1 MEVQRRKCKHRPRRN
16 AQRAVW
22 LCKGG
27 MVVKVVGSGMCIY
40 NSMGRR
46 YPIFGRLSPAHAST
60 SEKNGL
66 VEAGGDLEDWRA
78 DHRVLVQQ
86 GQTAGSTTNCRAA
99 PSIRPNH
106 RRPRRRGLRGQLAD
120 GGGWAV
126 GREWRVTRAGVVG
139 PTRVVDPSMQGASPP
154 SCGAR
159 GHRPL
164 FAARGRRSARE
175 VRSAK

>member
-16 AQRAVW
+16 AQRAVR

-27 MVVKVVGSGMCIY
+27 LVVKVVGLGMRIY
-40 NSMGRR
+40 NSIRAR
-46 YPIFGRLSPAHAST
+46 YPIFSALSPAYAWAS
-60 SEKNGL
+60 EENGL

-106 RRPRRRGLRGQLAD
+106 RRPRQRKGRPQPRVLTSRLQSEAGLAD
-120 GGGWAV
+120 FVTVQGGGF
-126 GREWRVTRAGVVG
+126 
-139 PTRVVDPSMQGASPP
+139 P
-154 SCGAR
+154 
-159 GHRPL
+159 
-164 FAARGRRSARE
+164 RGRAMKPRRFRS
-175 VRSAK
+175 V

>member
-16 AQRAVW
+16 AQRAVR

-27 MVVKVVGSGMCIY
+27 LVVKVVGSGMCIY
-40 NSMGRR
+40 TSIRRR
-46 YPIFGRLSPAHAST
+46 YPIFRRLSPAHAST

-106 RRPRRRGLRGQLAD
+106 RRPRQRKGRPQPRVLTSRLQSEAGLAD
-120 GGGWAV
+120 FVTVQGGGF
-126 GREWRVTRAGVVG
+126 
-139 PTRVVDPSMQGASPP
+139 P
-154 SCGAR
+154 
-159 GHRPL
+159 
-164 FAARGRRSARE
+164 RGRAMKPRRFRS
-175 VRSAK
+175 V